1 MQLLNLD
8 SLHHKKCLLAF
19 SYGTDSTALFH
30 ILNEKNIE
38 FDCAFINYKTRVQS
52 DEEEVNAKELCLK
65 FNKNIYI
72 KIAPLNLENGSNFE
86 KKARDIRHKFFD
98 EICIKFNY
106 DTLILAHQL
115 NDCLEWLFMQLSKGS
130 GTVQLCGLEPTN
142 TKIAEFEN
150 IKKQISVI
158 RPLINVSRNEIIS
171 YLKQKNIN
179 YFTDISNFDFKFK
192 RNFIRANFSDAFI
205 EKFEKGVIKSFEFLR
220 ADRTA
225 LLGEFIYEDSEFFI
239 IEKSIN
245 SINLVDLACK
255 KLDVLMSQSSRKQC
269 LKNDCVISHK
279 VCVTSNETNYFVAPF
294 IKQKMDKKFKEKC
307 RVLRI
312 PPLLRGYL
320 SQNQHL
326 MSLFEKHKPL
336 S

>member
-1 MQLLNLD
+1 
-8 SLHHKKCLLAF
+8 
-19 SYGTDSTALFH
+19 
-30 ILNEKNIE
+30 
-38 FDCAFINYKTRVQS
+38 
-52 DEEEVNAKELCLK
+52 
-65 FNKNIYI
+65 
-72 KIAPLNLENGSNFE
+72 
-86 KKARDIRHKFFD
+86 
-98 EICIKFNY
+98 
-106 DTLILAHQL
+106 
-115 NDCLEWLFMQLSKGS
+115 
-130 GTVQLCGLEPTN
+130 
-142 TKIAEFEN
+142 
-150 IKKQISVI
+150 
-158 RPLINVSRNEIIS
+158 
-171 YLKQKNIN
+171 
-179 YFTDISNFDFKFK
+179 
-192 RNFIRANFSDAFI
+192 
-205 EKFEKGVIKSFEFLR
+205 
-220 ADRTA
+220 
-225 LLGEFIYEDSEFFI
+225 EFIYEDSEFFI

-294 IKQKMDKKFKEKC
+294 IKKKMDKKFKEKC